1 MKRRGTRDKSNKV
14 SNDQMR
20 ASDTIPLNEALRPF
34 PLFKG
39 GARRAGDFVLFNKT
53 NPTMRIFP
61 ENISAPLRLCVIL
74 LLAFPL
80 AAQAQSAREIIEQAD
95 QKMRGTKSAITE
107 MTITTVRPKWTREMT
122 LKSWSKGEKL
132 SLSVVRAPAK
142 DKGVAFLKRDKE
154 IWNWMPSIER
164 TIKLPPSMMMQSWMG
179 TDFTN
184 DDLVRESS
192 TLNDYT
198 QKITG
203 DSTILGRTCWKIQ
216 LDPKPDAAVVWG
228 KLVLFIDQTDF
239 IQLRSEMYDEEGILI
254 NVLNSSNIKEMGG
267 KKLAAKME
275 MIPVDKPGNKT
286 IMEITAIEFDK
297 PIEDSFFST
306 SNMKTVK

>member
-1 MKRRGTRDKSNKV
+1 L
-14 SNDQMR
+14 ND
-20 ASDTIPLNEALRPF
+20 ALRPL

-39 GARRAGDFVLFNKT
+39 GVRHRRSGDFVQPNKN
-53 NPTMRIFP
+53 NPTMKSFP
-61 ENISAPLRLCVIL
+61 INLFASLRLCVTL
-74 LLAFPL
+74 LFLIPL
-80 AAQAQSAREIIEQAD
+80 AGNAQTAREIIEKAD

-122 LKSWSKGEKL
+122 LKSWSKGEKM

-142 DKGVAFLKRDKE
+142 DKGVSFLKRDKE

-203 DSTILGRTCWKIQ
+203 DSTILGRKCWKIE
-216 LDPKPDAAVVWG
+216 LDPKPNAPVVWG
-228 KLVLFIDQTDF
+228 KLVLFIDQSDF
-239 IQLRSEMYDEEGILI
+239 IQLRSEMYDEDGYLVNIM
-254 NVLNSSNIKEMGG
+254 NSSDIKEMGG

-286 IMEITAIEFDK
+286 IMEITSIEFDK
-297 PIEDSFFST
+297 PMEDSFFST